1 VCSSDLMR
9 SLQAA
14 KSSELG
20 TDICL
25 VHYEQLVDTPESEI
39 KRICAFL
46 EVPFEQAMLDVG
58 QQNSSYFSVKEDHK
72 QRGISAGSRDRWRTE
87 LTPTEIWLTQ
97 KICGDEQHS
106 LGYESVQVSLG
117 LKDLGSLFGILIMLP
132 GRVFNL
138 LFRTGKPFTMAK
150 LKRVLG
156 KTN

>member
-1 VCSSDLMR
+1 VCSSDL
-9 SLQAA
+9 
-14 KSSELG
+14 
-20 TDICL
+20 
-25 VHYEQLVDTPESEI
+25 
-39 KRICAFL
+39 
-46 EVPFEQAMLDVG
+46 
-58 QQNSSYFSVKEDHK
+58 
-72 QRGISAGSRDRWRTE
+72 SAGSRDRWRTE